1 MAVGTHGPAAAPQSA
16 LRWWYDPK
24 VRVIVFQVAFVLA
37 LVVFAAFIVRNTAVN
52 LEARNIRAG
61 FGFLDEPAGFE
72 IPLTLVPYSVDDG
85 STHGRVFVV
94 GLMNTL
100 LISVMGIVLATVIG
114 FILGVLRLSNNWLI
128 SRLVGVYIEA
138 VRNVPLLLQFL
149 FWHFAV
155 FQSLPLVRQ
164 PIQILD
170 TIFIHN
176 RGLTAPKPIPEPG
189 FSFVLIA
196 VAIAIAGIF
205 LLRRWARRRQDE
217 TGQQFPVLW
226 VSIALLIGFPLIVSA
241 ALGFPLNWE
250 HAELGRFRFVGG
262 LEIQIELFSA
272 LMALSIYTSSFIAE
286 IVRAGILAISRGQ
299 SEAAHS
305 LGVKTGPTLRLV
317 IIPQALRVIVPPL
330 TSQYLNLT
338 KNSSLGIAI
347 GYADLFNVF
356 GGISLNQTGQAI
368 EIIALCMLVYLTFS
382 LLISLYMNWYNKKIS
397 LVER

>member
-1 MAVGTHGPAAAPQSA
+1 MAVGTQNPDAGPGSV

-24 VRVIVFQVAFVLA
+24 FRVILFQVAFVLG
-37 LVVFAAFIVRNTAVN
+37 LLLFAAFIVHNTAAN

-72 IPLTLVPYSVDDG
+72 IPLTLVPYSVDAG

-94 GLMNTL
+94 GLLNTL
-100 LISVMGIVLATVIG
+100 LISLMGIVLATVIG
-114 FILGVLRLSNNWLI
+114 FVLGVLRLSNNWLI
-128 SRLVGVYIEA
+128 SRLVGVYIEI
-138 VRNVPLLLQFL
+138 VRNIPLLLQFL

-164 PIQILD
+164 PISILD
-170 TIFIHN
+170 TVFIHN
-176 RGLTAPKPIPEPG
+176 RGVTGPSPVPEPG
-189 FSFVLIA
+189 FAYVLA
-196 VAIAIAGIF
+196 ALVVAISAVF

-217 TGQQFPVLW
+217 TGRQFPVLW
-226 VSIALLIGFPLIVSA
+226 TSLGVLIGIPLIVSA
-241 ALGFPLNWE
+241 ALGFPLSWE
-250 HAELGRFRFVGG
+250 FAELGRFRFVGG
-262 LEIQIELFSA
+262 TEIQIELFSA
-272 LMALSIYTSSFIAE
+272 LMALTIYTSSFIAE
-286 IVRAGILAISRGQ
+286 IVRAGILAITRGQ
-299 SEAAHS
+299 TEASYS

-347 GYADLFNVF
+347 GYPDLFNVF

-368 EIIALCMLVYLTFS
+368 EIIAMCMFVYLTFS
-382 LLISLYMNWYNKKIS
+382 LLISLYMNWYNKKIA

>member
-1 MAVGTHGPAAAPQSA
+1 MAVGIQSPDSA
-16 LRWWYDPK
+16 SRSLLRWWYDPK

-37 LVVFAAFIVRNTAVN
+37 LLVFVAYIVHNTAAN
-52 LEARNIRAG
+52 LDARNIRAG
-61 FGFLDEPAGFE
+61 FGFLSDPAGFE
-72 IPLTLVPYSVDDG
+72 IPLTLVPYSVDAG

-94 GLMNTL
+94 GLLNTL
-100 LISVMGIVLATVIG
+100 LVSAMGIVLATLLG
-114 FILGVLRLSNNWLI
+114 FVLGVLRLSNNWLI
-128 SRLVGVYIEA
+128 SRLVGVYIEG

-164 PIQILD
+164 PIPILD

-176 RGLTAPKPIPEPG
+176 RGLTGPKPVPEPG
-189 FSFVLIA
+189 FSIVLVA
-196 VAIAIAGIF
+196 VVVAIAGIY

-217 TGQQFPVLW
+217 TGEQFPVLW
-226 VSIALLIGFPLIVSA
+226 VSLGILVGFPLIVSA
-241 ALGFPLNWE
+241 VLGFPLGWE
-250 HAELGRFRFVGG
+250 YAELGKFRFVGG
-262 LEIQIELFSA
+262 IELQIELFSA
-272 LMALSIYTSSFIAE
+272 LMALTIYTSSFIAE

-305 LGVKTGPTLRLV
+305 LGVRNGPTLRLV

-347 GYADLFNVF
+347 GYPDLFNVF

-368 EIIALCMLVYLTFS
+368 EIIAMCMVVYLTFS
-382 LLISLYMNWYNKKIS
+382 LLISLYMNWYNKRIA